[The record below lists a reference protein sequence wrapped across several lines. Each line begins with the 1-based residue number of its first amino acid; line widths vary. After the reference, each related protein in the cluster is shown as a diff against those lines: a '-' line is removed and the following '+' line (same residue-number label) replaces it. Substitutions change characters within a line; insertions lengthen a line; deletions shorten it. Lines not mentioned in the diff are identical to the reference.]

1 MLRAKAFD
9 GMHLKMEGTA
19 KIMLGMTDLAL
30 VRQGAIR

>member
-19 KIMLGMTDLAL
+19 KIMYGMTVLKM
-30 VRQGAIR
+30 VRQVAIK